1 MEWNTMETN
10 NKDGKHHAD
19 FRLETLKEQDEKLL
33 KETIILSNPDKE
45 TTTTS
50 GFTEEPFQATVQ
62 NEGVYKA
69 RKPPRPPPCKPK
81 VEQTW
86 GNEDPIYSNHYSPGV
101 NDSVNLNLLR
111 DKYAELVHGMTNLTE
126 KIKAEVNCSSSN
138 NNFQAKS
145 TVQQNGQCN
154 APPPLVGAFP
164 HSANRWEEQRKALRE
179 TQNGGGNENSFY
191 PCYFSDPNND
201 PYYRTTPRETMNVEI
216 LQKQLKEVLKLIE
229 ITIKSS
235 QNTLASP
242 NVNKY
247 AGYVPIPVPREN
259 SQKMSKLEI
268 KPQNFE
274 EPMSRYTKRAP
285 PPIPRQ
291 HLQTFS
297 KLEIHGNMS
306 EELEQEEGEC
316 SKEPV
321 YGNARQS
328 VCSDNEMLSNDD
340 VYTSRKD
347 DSYYSSIPTT
357 GSSLTEDELEN
368 LGREATMLNMKV
380 ETVIKDNNGSLGPSL
395 RRKYQSCNLEK
406 ETDFKYSSQELLLE
420 DKQMQPET
428 EHLKAMLN
436 QAQAENDSLKMKLQQ
451 TKDELERRMVL
462 SNIPDE
468 AQVNTLFL
476 SISKYFISTKISYY
490 LIKSEPLNKCQ

>member
-19 FRLETLKEQDEKLL
+19 FRLETLKEQAEKLL
-33 KETIILSNPDKE
+33 KETLILSNPDKE

-50 GFTEEPFQATVQ
+50 GSTEEPFQATVQ
-62 NEGVYKA
+62 NQGVYKA
-69 RKPPRPPPCKPK
+69 RKPPRPPP
-81 VEQTW
+81 
-86 GNEDPIYSNHYSPGV
+86 
-101 NDSVNLNLLR
+101 R
-111 DKYAELVHGMTNLTE
+111 
-126 KIKAEVNCSSSN
+126 SSN
-138 NNFQAKS
+138 NNYQAKS

-154 APPPLVGAFP
+154 APPQLVGAFP
-164 HSANRWEEQRKALRE
+164 HSANRCEEQRKALRE
-179 TQNGGGNENSFY
+179 TQNGGGNENSSY
-191 PCYFSDPNND
+191 PNYFSDPDNK
-201 PYYRTTPRETMNVEI
+201 PYYRTTLRETMNVEI

-247 AGYVPIPVPREN
+247 VEYVPIPVPREN
-259 SQKMSKLEI
+259 SEKMSKLEI

-274 EPMSRYTKRAP
+274 EAMSRYTKRAP
-285 PPIPRQ
+285 PPVPHQ

-306 EELEQEEGEC
+306 EELEQEEGAC

-321 YGNARQS
+321 DGKARQS

-340 VYTSRKD
+340 VCTSRKED
-347 DSYYSSIPTT
+347 PYYSSVKTT
-357 GSSLTEDELEN
+357 GSSLTEDKLQNLE
-368 LGREATMLNMKV
+368 REAAMLNKKV

-420 DKQMQPET
+420 NVQTQPET

-436 QAQAENDSLKMKLQQ
+436 QALAENDFLKTSLQQ
-451 TKDELERRMVL
+451 TKDELERRKVL

-468 AQVNTLFL
+468 AQVNTQFI
-476 SISKYFISTKISYY
+476 SILKYFISTKISYY
-490 LIKSEPLNKCQ
+490 LTKSEPLSKCQ

>member
-1 MEWNTMETN
+1 METN

-19 FRLETLKEQDEKLL
+19 FRLETLKEQAEKLL
-33 KETIILSNPDKE
+33 KETLILSNPDKE

-50 GFTEEPFQATVQ
+50 GSTEEPFQATVQ
-62 NEGVYKA
+62 NQGVYKA
-69 RKPPRPPPCKPK
+69 RKPPRPPP
-81 VEQTW
+81 
-86 GNEDPIYSNHYSPGV
+86 
-101 NDSVNLNLLR
+101 R
-111 DKYAELVHGMTNLTE
+111 
-126 KIKAEVNCSSSN
+126 SSN
-138 NNFQAKS
+138 NNYQAKS

-154 APPPLVGAFP
+154 APPQLVGAFP
-164 HSANRWEEQRKALRE
+164 HSANRCEEQRKALRE
-179 TQNGGGNENSFY
+179 TQNGGGNENSSY
-191 PCYFSDPNND
+191 PNYFSDPNND
-201 PYYRTTPRETMNVEI
+201 PYYRTTLRETMNVEI

-247 AGYVPIPVPREN
+247 VEYVPIPVPREN
-259 SQKMSKLEI
+259 SEKMSKLEI

-274 EPMSRYTKRAP
+274 EAMSRYTKRAP
-285 PPIPRQ
+285 PPVPHQ

-306 EELEQEEGEC
+306 EELEQEEGAC

-321 YGNARQS
+321 DGKARQS

-340 VYTSRKD
+340 VCTSRKED
-347 DSYYSSIPTT
+347 PYNSSVTTT
-357 GSSLTEDELEN
+357 GSSLTEDKLQNLE
-368 LGREATMLNMKV
+368 REAAMLNKKV

-420 DKQMQPET
+420 DVQTQPET

-436 QAQAENDSLKMKLQQ
+436 QALAENDFLKTSLQQ
-451 TKDELERRMVL
+451 TKDELERRKVL

-468 AQVNTLFL
+468 AQVNTQFI
-476 SISKYFISTKISYY
+476 SILKYFISTKISYY
-490 LIKSEPLNKCQ
+490 LTKSEPLSKCQ

>member
-19 FRLETLKEQDEKLL
+19 FRLETLKEQAEKLL
-33 KETIILSNPDKE
+33 KETLILSNPDKE

-50 GFTEEPFQATVQ
+50 GSTEEPFQATVQ
-62 NEGVYKA
+62 NQGVYKA
-69 RKPPRPPPCKPK
+69 RKPPRPPP
-81 VEQTW
+81 
-86 GNEDPIYSNHYSPGV
+86 
-101 NDSVNLNLLR
+101 R
-111 DKYAELVHGMTNLTE
+111 
-126 KIKAEVNCSSSN
+126 SSN
-138 NNFQAKS
+138 NNYQAKS

-154 APPPLVGAFP
+154 APPQLVGAFP
-164 HSANRWEEQRKALRE
+164 HSANRCEEQRKALRE
-179 TQNGGGNENSFY
+179 TQNGGGNENSSY
-191 PCYFSDPNND
+191 PNYFSDPNND
-201 PYYRTTPRETMNVEI
+201 PYYRTTLRETMNVEI

-247 AGYVPIPVPREN
+247 VEYVPIPVPREN
-259 SQKMSKLEI
+259 SEKMSKLEI

-274 EPMSRYTKRAP
+274 EAMSRYTKRAP
-285 PPIPRQ
+285 PPVPHQ

-306 EELEQEEGEC
+306 EELEQEEGAC

-321 YGNARQS
+321 DGKARQS

-340 VYTSRKD
+340 VCTSRKED
-347 DSYYSSIPTT
+347 PYNSSVTTT
-357 GSSLTEDELEN
+357 GSSLTEDKLQNLE
-368 LGREATMLNMKV
+368 REAAMLNKKV

-420 DKQMQPET
+420 DVQTQPET
-428 EHLKAMLN
+428 EHLKAMSNEAL
-436 QAQAENDSLKMKLQQ
+436 AENDSLKTSLQQ
-451 TKDELERRMVL
+451 TKDELERRKVL

-468 AQVNTLFL
+468 AQVNTQFI
-476 SISKYFISTKISYY
+476 SILKYFISTKISYY
-490 LIKSEPLNKCQ
+490 LTKSEPLSKCQ

>member
-19 FRLETLKEQDEKLL
+19 FRLETLKEQAEKLL
-33 KETIILSNPDKE
+33 KETLILSNPDKE

-50 GFTEEPFQATVQ
+50 GSTEEPFQATVQ
-62 NEGVYKA
+62 NQGVYKA
-69 RKPPRPPPCKPK
+69 RKPPRPPP
-81 VEQTW
+81 
-86 GNEDPIYSNHYSPGV
+86 
-101 NDSVNLNLLR
+101 R
-111 DKYAELVHGMTNLTE
+111 
-126 KIKAEVNCSSSN
+126 SSN
-138 NNFQAKS
+138 NNYQAKS

-154 APPPLVGAFP
+154 APPQLVGAFP
-164 HSANRWEEQRKALRE
+164 HSANRCEEQRKALRE
-179 TQNGGGNENSFY
+179 TQNGGGNENSSY
-191 PCYFSDPNND
+191 PNYFSDPDNK
-201 PYYRTTPRETMNVEI
+201 PYYRTTLRETMNVEI
-216 LQKQLKEVLKLIE
+216 LQNQLKKVLKLIE

-235 QNTLASP
+235 LNTLASP

-247 AGYVPIPVPREN
+247 VEYVPIPVPREN
-259 SQKMSKLEI
+259 SEKMSKLEI

-274 EPMSRYTKRAP
+274 EAMSRYTKRVP
-285 PPIPRQ
+285 PPVPHQ

-306 EELEQEEGEC
+306 EELEQEEGAC

-321 YGNARQS
+321 DGKARQS

-340 VYTSRKD
+340 VCTSRKED
-347 DSYYSSIPTT
+347 PYNSSVTTT
-357 GSSLTEDELEN
+357 GSSLTEDKLQNLE
-368 LGREATMLNMKV
+368 REAAMLNKKV

-420 DKQMQPET
+420 DVQTQPET

-436 QAQAENDSLKMKLQQ
+436 QALAENDSLKTSLQQ
-451 TKDELERRMVL
+451 TKD
-462 SNIPDE
+462 
-468 AQVNTLFL
+468 
-476 SISKYFISTKISYY
+476 
-490 LIKSEPLNKCQ
+490 

>member
-19 FRLETLKEQDEKLL
+19 FRLETLKEQAEKLL
-33 KETIILSNPDKE
+33 KETLILSNPDKE

-50 GFTEEPFQATVQ
+50 GSTEEPFQATVQ
-62 NEGVYKA
+62 NQGVYKA
-69 RKPPRPPPCKPK
+69 RKPPRPPP
-81 VEQTW
+81 
-86 GNEDPIYSNHYSPGV
+86 
-101 NDSVNLNLLR
+101 R
-111 DKYAELVHGMTNLTE
+111 
-126 KIKAEVNCSSSN
+126 SSN
-138 NNFQAKS
+138 NNYQAKS

-154 APPPLVGAFP
+154 APPQLVGAFP
-164 HSANRWEEQRKALRE
+164 HSANRCEEQRKALRE
-179 TQNGGGNENSFY
+179 TQNGGGNENSSY
-191 PCYFSDPNND
+191 PNYFSDPNND
-201 PYYRTTPRETMNVEI
+201 PYYRPTLRETMNVEI

-247 AGYVPIPVPREN
+247 VEYVPIPVPREN
-259 SQKMSKLEI
+259 SEKMSKLEI

-274 EPMSRYTKRAP
+274 EAMSRYTKRAP
-285 PPIPRQ
+285 PPVPHQ

-306 EELEQEEGEC
+306 EELEQEEGAC

-321 YGNARQS
+321 DGKARQS

-340 VYTSRKD
+340 VCTSRKED
-347 DSYYSSIPTT
+347 PYNSSVTTT
-357 GSSLTEDELEN
+357 GSSLTEDKLQNLE
-368 LGREATMLNMKV
+368 REAAMLNKKV

-420 DKQMQPET
+420 DVQTQPET

-436 QAQAENDSLKMKLQQ
+436 QALAENDFLKTSLQQ
-451 TKDELERRMVL
+451 TKDELERRKVL

-468 AQVNTLFL
+468 AQVNTQFI
-476 SISKYFISTKISYY
+476 SILKYFISTKISYY
-490 LIKSEPLNKCQ
+490 LTKSEPLSKCQ

>member
-19 FRLETLKEQDEKLL
+19 FRLETLKEQAEKLL
-33 KETIILSNPDKE
+33 KETLILSNPDKE

-50 GFTEEPFQATVQ
+50 GSTEEPFQATVQ
-62 NEGVYKA
+62 NQGVYKA
-69 RKPPRPPPCKPK
+69 RKPPRPPP
-81 VEQTW
+81 
-86 GNEDPIYSNHYSPGV
+86 
-101 NDSVNLNLLR
+101 R
-111 DKYAELVHGMTNLTE
+111 
-126 KIKAEVNCSSSN
+126 SSN
-138 NNFQAKS
+138 NNYQAKS

-154 APPPLVGAFP
+154 APPQLVGAFP
-164 HSANRWEEQRKALRE
+164 HSANRCEEQRKALRE
-179 TQNGGGNENSFY
+179 TQNGGGNENSSY
-191 PCYFSDPNND
+191 PNYFSDPNND
-201 PYYRTTPRETMNVEI
+201 PYYRTTLRETMNVEI

-247 AGYVPIPVPREN
+247 VEYVPIPVPREN
-259 SQKMSKLEI
+259 SEKMSKLEI

-274 EPMSRYTKRAP
+274 EAMSRYTKRAP
-285 PPIPRQ
+285 PPVPHQ

-306 EELEQEEGEC
+306 EELEQEEGAC

-321 YGNARQS
+321 DGKARQS

-340 VYTSRKD
+340 VCTSRKED
-347 DSYYSSIPTT
+347 PYYSSVTTT
-357 GSSLTEDELEN
+357 GSSLTEDKLQNLE
-368 LGREATMLNMKV
+368 REAAMLNKKV

-420 DKQMQPET
+420 DVQTQPET

-436 QAQAENDSLKMKLQQ
+436 QALAENDFLKTSLQQ
-451 TKDELERRMVL
+451 TKDELERRKVL

-468 AQVNTLFL
+468 AQVNTQFI
-476 SISKYFISTKISYY
+476 SILKYFISTKISYY
-490 LIKSEPLNKCQ
+490 LTKSEPLSKCQ

>member
-19 FRLETLKEQDEKLL
+19 FRLETLKEQAEKLL
-33 KETIILSNPDKE
+33 KETLILSNPDKE

-50 GFTEEPFQATVQ
+50 GSTEEPFQATVQ
-62 NEGVYKA
+62 NQGVYKA
-69 RKPPRPPPCKPK
+69 RKPPRPPP
-81 VEQTW
+81 
-86 GNEDPIYSNHYSPGV
+86 
-101 NDSVNLNLLR
+101 R
-111 DKYAELVHGMTNLTE
+111 
-126 KIKAEVNCSSSN
+126 SSN
-138 NNFQAKS
+138 NNYQAKS

-154 APPPLVGAFP
+154 APPQLVGAFP
-164 HSANRWEEQRKALRE
+164 HSANRCEEQRKALRE
-179 TQNGGGNENSFY
+179 TQNGGGNENSSY
-191 PCYFSDPNND
+191 PNYFSDPNNN
-201 PYYRTTPRETMNVEI
+201 PYYRTTLRETMNVEI

-247 AGYVPIPVPREN
+247 VEYVPIPVPREN
-259 SQKMSKLEI
+259 SEKMSKLEI

-274 EPMSRYTKRAP
+274 EAMSRYTKRAP
-285 PPIPRQ
+285 PPVPHQ

-306 EELEQEEGEC
+306 EELEQEEGAC

-321 YGNARQS
+321 DGKARQS

-340 VYTSRKD
+340 VCTSRKED
-347 DSYYSSIPTT
+347 PYNSSVTTT
-357 GSSLTEDELEN
+357 GSSLTEDKLQNLE
-368 LGREATMLNMKV
+368 REAAMLNKKV

-420 DKQMQPET
+420 DVQTQPET
-428 EHLKAMLN
+428 EHLKAMSNEAL
-436 QAQAENDSLKMKLQQ
+436 AENDSLKTSLQQ
-451 TKDELERRMVL
+451 TKDELERRKVL

-468 AQVNTLFL
+468 AQVNTQFI
-476 SISKYFISTKISYY
+476 SILKYFISTKISYY
-490 LIKSEPLNKCQ
+490 LTKSEPLSKCQ

>member
-19 FRLETLKEQDEKLL
+19 FRLETLKEQAEKPL
-33 KETIILSNPDKE
+33 KETLILSNPDKE

-50 GFTEEPFQATVQ
+50 GSTEEPFQATVQ
-62 NEGVYKA
+62 NQGVYKA
-69 RKPPRPPPCKPK
+69 RKPPRPPP
-81 VEQTW
+81 
-86 GNEDPIYSNHYSPGV
+86 
-101 NDSVNLNLLR
+101 R
-111 DKYAELVHGMTNLTE
+111 
-126 KIKAEVNCSSSN
+126 SSN
-138 NNFQAKS
+138 NNYQAKS

-154 APPPLVGAFP
+154 APPQLVGAFP
-164 HSANRWEEQRKALRE
+164 HSANRCEEQRKALRE
-179 TQNGGGNENSFY
+179 TQNGGGNENSSY
-191 PCYFSDPNND
+191 PNYFSDPDNK
-201 PYYRTTPRETMNVEI
+201 PYYRTTLRETMNVEI

-247 AGYVPIPVPREN
+247 VEYVPIPVPREN
-259 SQKMSKLEI
+259 SEKMSKLEI

-274 EPMSRYTKRAP
+274 EAMSRYTKRAP
-285 PPIPRQ
+285 PPVPHQ

-306 EELEQEEGEC
+306 EELEQEEGAC

-321 YGNARQS
+321 DGKARQS

-340 VYTSRKD
+340 VCTSRKED
-347 DSYYSSIPTT
+347 PYYSSVKTT
-357 GSSLTEDELEN
+357 GSSLTEDKLQNLE
-368 LGREATMLNMKV
+368 REAAMLNKKV

-420 DKQMQPET
+420 NVQTQPET

-436 QAQAENDSLKMKLQQ
+436 QALAENDFLKTSLQQ
-451 TKDELERRMVL
+451 TKDELERRKVL

-468 AQVNTLFL
+468 AQVNTQFI
-476 SISKYFISTKISYY
+476 SILKYFISTKISYY
-490 LIKSEPLNKCQ
+490 LTKSEPLSKCQ

>member
-19 FRLETLKEQDEKLL
+19 FRLETLKEQAEKPL
-33 KETIILSNPDKE
+33 KETLILSNPDKE

-50 GFTEEPFQATVQ
+50 GSTEEPFQATVQ
-62 NEGVYKA
+62 NQGVYKA
-69 RKPPRPPPCKPK
+69 RKPPRPPP
-81 VEQTW
+81 
-86 GNEDPIYSNHYSPGV
+86 
-101 NDSVNLNLLR
+101 R
-111 DKYAELVHGMTNLTE
+111 
-126 KIKAEVNCSSSN
+126 SSN
-138 NNFQAKS
+138 NNYQAKS

-154 APPPLVGAFP
+154 APPQLVGAFP
-164 HSANRWEEQRKALRE
+164 HSANRCEEQRKALRE
-179 TQNGGGNENSFY
+179 TQNGGGNENSSY
-191 PCYFSDPNND
+191 PNYFSDPDNK
-201 PYYRTTPRETMNVEI
+201 PYYRTTLRETMNVEI

-247 AGYVPIPVPREN
+247 VEYVPIPVPREN
-259 SQKMSKLEI
+259 SEKMSKLEI

-274 EPMSRYTKRAP
+274 EAMSRYTKRAP
-285 PPIPRQ
+285 PPVPHQ

-306 EELEQEEGEC
+306 EELEQEEGAC

-321 YGNARQS
+321 DGKARQS

-340 VYTSRKD
+340 VCTSRKED
-347 DSYYSSIPTT
+347 PYNSSVTTT
-357 GSSLTEDELEN
+357 GSSLTEDKLQNLE
-368 LGREATMLNMKV
+368 REAAMLNKKV

-420 DKQMQPET
+420 NVQTQPET

-436 QAQAENDSLKMKLQQ
+436 QALAENDFLKTSLQQ
-451 TKDELERRMVL
+451 TKDELERRKVL

-468 AQVNTLFL
+468 AQVNTQFI
-476 SISKYFISTKISYY
+476 SILKYFISTKISYY
-490 LIKSEPLNKCQ
+490 LTKSEPLSKCQ

>member
-19 FRLETLKEQDEKLL
+19 FRLETLKEQAEKLL
-33 KETIILSNPDKE
+33 KETLILSNPDKE

-50 GFTEEPFQATVQ
+50 GSTEEPFQATVQ
-62 NEGVYKA
+62 NQGVYKA
-69 RKPPRPPPCKPK
+69 RKPPRPPP
-81 VEQTW
+81 
-86 GNEDPIYSNHYSPGV
+86 
-101 NDSVNLNLLR
+101 R
-111 DKYAELVHGMTNLTE
+111 
-126 KIKAEVNCSSSN
+126 SSN
-138 NNFQAKS
+138 NNYQAKS

-154 APPPLVGAFP
+154 APPQLVGAFP
-164 HSANRWEEQRKALRE
+164 HSANRCEEQRKALRE
-179 TQNGGGNENSFY
+179 TQNGGGNENSSY
-191 PCYFSDPNND
+191 PNYFSDPNND
-201 PYYRTTPRETMNVEI
+201 PYYRTTLRETMNVEI
-216 LQKQLKEVLKLIE
+216 LQKQLKKVLKLIE

-247 AGYVPIPVPREN
+247 VEYVPIPVPREN
-259 SQKMSKLEI
+259 SEKMSKLEI

-274 EPMSRYTKRAP
+274 EAMSRYTKRAP
-285 PPIPRQ
+285 PPVPHQ

-306 EELEQEEGEC
+306 EELEQEEGAC

-321 YGNARQS
+321 DGKARQS

-340 VYTSRKD
+340 VCTSRKED
-347 DSYYSSIPTT
+347 PYNSSVTTT
-357 GSSLTEDELEN
+357 GSSLTEDKLQNLE
-368 LGREATMLNMKV
+368 REAAMLNKKV

-420 DKQMQPET
+420 DVQTQPET

-436 QAQAENDSLKMKLQQ
+436 QALAENDFLKTSLQQ
-451 TKDELERRMVL
+451 TKDELERRKVL

-468 AQVNTLFL
+468 AQVNTQFI
-476 SISKYFISTKISYY
+476 SILKYFISTKISYY
-490 LIKSEPLNKCQ
+490 LTKSEPLSKCQ

>member
-19 FRLETLKEQDEKLL
+19 FRLETLKEQAEKLL
-33 KETIILSNPDKE
+33 KETLTLSNPDKE

-50 GFTEEPFQATVQ
+50 GSTEEPFQATVQ
-62 NEGVYKA
+62 NQGVYKA
-69 RKPPRPPPCKPK
+69 RKPPRPPP
-81 VEQTW
+81 
-86 GNEDPIYSNHYSPGV
+86 
-101 NDSVNLNLLR
+101 R
-111 DKYAELVHGMTNLTE
+111 
-126 KIKAEVNCSSSN
+126 SSN
-138 NNFQAKS
+138 NNYQAKS

-154 APPPLVGAFP
+154 APPQLVGAFP
-164 HSANRWEEQRKALRE
+164 HSANRCEEQRKALRE
-179 TQNGGGNENSFY
+179 TQNGGGNENSSY
-191 PCYFSDPNND
+191 PNYFSDPDNK
-201 PYYRTTPRETMNVEI
+201 PYYRTTLRETMNVEI
-216 LQKQLKEVLKLIE
+216 LQNQLKKVLKLIE

-247 AGYVPIPVPREN
+247 VEYVPIPVPREN
-259 SQKMSKLEI
+259 SEKMSKLEI

-274 EPMSRYTKRAP
+274 EAMSRYTKRAP
-285 PPIPRQ
+285 PPVPHQ

-306 EELEQEEGEC
+306 EELEQEEGAC

-321 YGNARQS
+321 DGKARQS

-340 VYTSRKD
+340 VCTSRKED
-347 DSYYSSIPTT
+347 PYNSSVTTT
-357 GSSLTEDELEN
+357 GSSLTEDKLQNLE
-368 LGREATMLNMKV
+368 REAAMLNKKV

-420 DKQMQPET
+420 DVQTQPET
-428 EHLKAMLN
+428 EHLKAMSNEAL
-436 QAQAENDSLKMKLQQ
+436 AENDSLKTSLQQ
-451 TKDELERRMVL
+451 TKDELERRKVL

-468 AQVNTLFL
+468 AQVNTQFI
-476 SISKYFISTKISYY
+476 SILKYFISTKISYY
-490 LIKSEPLNKCQ
+490 LTKSEPLSKCQ